1 MENIIYEKDYSAN
14 YQEEKEMPDVIK
26 LLKEKGFF
34 DFYGTMMNG
43 LPKRVVEKDKETYE
57 RVLQKCDLYAQR
69 IHGKVYGIVDYK
81 KWEAHIYLTVPFW
94 EMADEE
100 DRAFWRDIV
109 ENVSTVCVESA
120 EDGGVVVKM
129 LINYFEEF
137 LDQDMPDEEVQA
149 ILAKAMQAVG
159 KELKPGDNRWKG
171 VLAAF
176 RKDMKGRK

>member
-1 MENIIYEKDYSAN
+1 MEA
-14 YQEEKEMPDVIK
+14 
-26 LLKEKGFF
+26 
-34 DFYGTMMNG
+34 
-43 LPKRVVEKDKETYE
+43 
-57 RVLQKCDLYAQR
+57 
-69 IHGKVYGIVDYK
+69 
-81 KWEAHIYLTVPFW
+81 
-94 EMADEE
+94 
-100 DRAFWRDIV
+100 
-109 ENVSTVCVESA
+109 A